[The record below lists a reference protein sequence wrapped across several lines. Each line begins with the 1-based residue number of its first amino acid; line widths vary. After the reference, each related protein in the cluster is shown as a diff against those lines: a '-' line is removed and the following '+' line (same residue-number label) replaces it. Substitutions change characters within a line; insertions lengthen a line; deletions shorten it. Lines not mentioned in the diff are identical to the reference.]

1 MPDSHT
7 MEEPVVPTEK
17 EKMEGFEKVPIIRLI
32 DYKKESITNIQDIEN
47 LRKIANKPLKELIKN
62 RNSQLI
68 VFPKKVGDN
77 YDGVEDSKIINMS
90 ESGDTAF
97 VEATDLLG
105 FIGID
110 DTFLSIGTRFTGDID
125 KEDFFLHY
133 LLQKVLKINILT
145 LHHRAGQDAML
156 DLMMYMFPGYL
167 SKALRQGLLKR
178 YTQIMKNDVTIKGPI
193 NIAQHIRKNIPF
205 NGKIAYNQR
214 HFSIDNSATQLIRH
228 TIEFIRSSQL
238 KSLLKVDSQIKTDIA
253 LIESNTPSYNKNKRT
268 SIVTLNKKRKP
279 HPYFTSY
286 APLLQLCIAI
296 LEHKKMKYSSKKK
309 EIYGI
314 IFSGSWLWEEYL
326 NNRIF
331 APLGF
336 IHPDNRRKT
345 NPVYIFNGT
354 QTIVSD
360 EEELIEKNLA
370 PRYPDFM
377 IFEKKENDD
386 GNDLVKMVADAK
398 YRHHSYCGDRENLHQ
413 LLSYMYIT
421 QSKHVL
427 LIYPI
432 GINTEAEIRKKL
444 TEERNYSKSI
454 VGYGGE
460 YYRIGFGIPKN
471 FQSYKEFSEFMEQEE
486 KEIKNTINTILL
498 KSMDLYNSRF

>member
-1 MPDSHT
+1 MTYRHT
-7 MEEPVVPTEK
+7 MEETVVPTEK
-17 EKMEGFEKVPIIRLI
+17 EKSDGFEEVPVIPLI
-32 DYKKESITNIQDIEN
+32 DYKKESITNIHDIEN
-47 LRKIANKPLKELIKN
+47 LRKIANKPLKELTKN
-62 RNSQLI
+62 WNSRLI
-68 VFPKKVGDN
+68 VFPKEIGDN

-110 DTFLSIGTRFTGDID
+110 DTFLSIGTRFTGDKD

-178 YTQIMKNDVTIKGPI
+178 YTQIMKNDATIKGSI

-238 KSLLKVDSQIKTDIA
+238 KSLLKADNQIKTDIA
-253 LIESNTPSYNKNKRT
+253 LIESNTPSYNKNKRN
-268 SIVTLNKKRKP
+268 SIITLNKKRKP
-279 HPYFTSY
+279 HPYFTFY
-286 APLLQLCIAI
+286 EPLLQLCIAI
-296 LEHKKMKYSSKKK
+296 LEHKKMKYSPEKK

-331 APLGF
+331 KPLGF
-336 IHPDNRRKT
+336 IHPDNRRKIH
-345 NPVYIFNGT
+345 PVYIFKGK
-354 QTIVSD
+354 QAIVSED
-360 EEELIEKNLA
+360 EEWIEKNFA

-377 IFEKKENDD
+377 IYEKTAD
-386 GNDLVKMVADAK
+386 GAINEVVKMVADAK
-398 YRHHSYCGDRENLHQ
+398 YRHHSHCGDRENLHQ
-413 LLSYMYIT
+413 LLTYMYIT
-421 QSKHVL
+421 QSKHGL

-432 GINTEAEIRKKL
+432 GINTEGEIRKKL

-460 YYRIGFGIPKN
+460 YYRIGFRIPEK

-486 KEIKNTINTILL
+486 KEIKNTINTILF
-498 KSMDLYNSRF
+498 KS

>member
-1 MPDSHT
+1 
-7 MEEPVVPTEK
+7 MEETVFPTEK
-17 EKMEGFEKVPIIRLI
+17 EKSEVLEKTQIIRLI
-32 DYKKESITNIQDIEN
+32 DYKKKSITNIHDIEN

-62 RNSQLI
+62 WNSKLI
-68 VFPKKVGDN
+68 VFPKEIGDN
-77 YDGVEDSKIINMS
+77 YDDVGDSKIINMS

-105 FIGID
+105 FIGIE
-110 DTFLSIGTRFTGDID
+110 DTLLSIGTRFTGDKD

-178 YTQIMKNDVTIKGPI
+178 YTQIMKNDATIKGSI

-238 KSLLKVDSQIKTDIA
+238 KSLLKADSQIKTDVA
-253 LIESNTPSYNKNKRT
+253 LIESNTPSYNKNKKK
-268 SIVTLNKKRKP
+268 SIITLNKKRKP
-279 HPYFTSY
+279 HPYFTFY
-286 APLLQLCIAI
+286 EPLLQLCIAI
-296 LEHKKMKYSSKKK
+296 LEHKKMKYSPEKK

-314 IFSGSWLWEEYL
+314 LFSGSWLWEEYL

-336 IHPDNRRKT
+336 MHPDNRKKT
-345 NPVYIFNGT
+345 NAIYIFKGKQALVYNN
-354 QTIVSD
+354 
-360 EEELIEKNLA
+360 EEWIEKNYA
-370 PRYPDFM
+370 PRYPDY
-377 IFEKKENDD
+377 IIYEKTVD
-386 GNDLVKMVADAK
+386 GQWGDVVKMVADAK
-398 YRHHSYCGDRENLHQ
+398 YRHYSYCGDRDNLHQ

-421 QSKHVL
+421 KSKLGL

-432 GINTEAEIRKKL
+432 GIDTEVEKKKEL
-444 TEERNYSKSI
+444 SEERNYSKTI
-454 VGYGGE
+454 AGYGGE
-460 YYRIGFGIPKN
+460 YFRIGFQIPEN
-471 FQSYKEFSEFMEQEE
+471 FQDYKEFSVFMEEE
-486 KEIKNTINTILL
+486 ENKIQNTIKTILL
-498 KSMDLYNSRF
+498 KSTNL